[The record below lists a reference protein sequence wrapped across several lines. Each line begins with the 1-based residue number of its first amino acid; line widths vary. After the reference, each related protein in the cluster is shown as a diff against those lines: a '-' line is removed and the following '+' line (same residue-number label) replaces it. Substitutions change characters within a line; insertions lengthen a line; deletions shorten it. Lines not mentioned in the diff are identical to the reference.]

1 MSLADFNYVPSLSS
15 FPYHFRLSRQKPK
28 NAPRGFHYPALKEW
42 VMRAFRGI
50 TIVLPFV
57 AMLLGSITL
66 FGGKFL
72 PNPLMTPDS
81 SGVLATY
88 NTNGGIDINNAFFQD
103 LGANGRT
110 CNTCHISTS
119 AWTITPAD
127 VQAKFAATQGMDPIF
142 RTNDG
147 SNCPSADVSTV
158 SSRSMAYS
166 QLLTKGLIRVSETV
180 PANAEFEIVDIQ
192 DPYNCPET
200 NAINPAMYRRPLPAT
215 NLNFLSTIMW
225 DGRETVFG
233 ATPGKS
239 IDLNQSL
246 INQAIHATSGH
257 AQGTTQPTPQQLS
270 QIVAFET
277 GLFTA
282 QEKDQ
287 HAGSLTTQGALGGP
301 VNLSRQNTFVGI
313 NDSLGGDPTGATFM
327 QTCSRFIA
335 HGRMLVL
342 RTGSQSR
349 GEKICSTI
357 C

>member
-1 MSLADFNYVPSLSS
+1 
-15 FPYHFRLSRQKPK
+15 
-28 NAPRGFHYPALKEW
+28 
-42 VMRAFRGI
+42 MRAFRG
-50 TIVLPFV
+50 TAIVLPFV
-57 AMLLGSITL
+57 AVLLGSITL

-88 NTNGGIDINNAFFQD
+88 SINGGVDINNPFFQD

-180 PANAEFEIVDIQ
+180 PANAEFEIVGIQ

-200 NAINPAMYRRPLPAT
+200 NASNPAMYRRPLPAT

-233 ATPGKS
+233 AIPGKS

-246 INQAIHATSGH
+246 INQAIHAT
-257 AQGTTQPTPQQLS
+257 
-270 QIVAFET
+270 
-277 GLFTA
+277 
-282 QEKDQ
+282 
-287 HAGSLTTQGALGGP
+287 
-301 VNLSRQNTFVGI
+301 
-313 NDSLGGDPTGATFM
+313 
-327 QTCSRFIA
+327 
-335 HGRMLVL
+335 
-342 RTGSQSR
+342 
-349 GEKICSTI
+349 
-357 C
+357 